1 MIYRILLTPIYLI
14 LLIASVAVNAVL
26 RLSAWLFYLLGGLCL
41 LTTACCYYMQ
51 LESAAGLHHMI
62 ICSGI
67 LLLLPQA
74 AEIISAVLT
83 VATEIIGDRIKG
95 I

>member
-1 MIYRILLTPIYLI
+1 MIRRILLTPIYLI
-14 LLIASVAVNAVL
+14 LLIVSLAVNTVL
-26 RLSAWLFYLLGGLCL
+26 RLSAWIFYLLGGLCL
-41 LTTACCYYMQ
+41 LTTVCCYYMQ

-74 AEIISAVLT
+74 AEIVSAVLT

>member
-1 MIYRILLTPIYLI
+1 MILKLLLTPIYII
-14 LLIASVAVNAVL
+14 LFIVTLTVNVVL
-26 RLSAWLFYLLGGLCL
+26 RLSAWIFYLLGGLCL
-41 LTTACCYYMQ
+41 LTTICCYYMQ

-67 LLLLPQA
+67 LLLLPQT
-74 AEIISAVLT
+74 AEMLSAVLSVT
-83 VATEIIGDRIKG
+83 TEIIGDRIKG